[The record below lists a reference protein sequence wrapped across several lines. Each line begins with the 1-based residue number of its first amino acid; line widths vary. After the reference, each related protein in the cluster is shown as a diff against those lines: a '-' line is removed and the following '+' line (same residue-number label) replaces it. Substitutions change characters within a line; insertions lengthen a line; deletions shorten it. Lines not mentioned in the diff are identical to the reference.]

1 MEPDWRRYQDK
12 KIARIAATTMNNATP
27 RANNRNAATPDA
39 QPMWCAMKGGR
50 GWVGIGDSGDFVW

>member
-1 MEPDWRRYQDK
+1 
-12 KIARIAATTMNNATP
+12 MNNATP
-27 RANNRNAATPDA
+27 RANNRNAATPHA